1 MKNVG
6 ILIQARIAS
15 TRLPGKVLFQLGKT
29 NFNSIS
35 LMNKRLDKKEINEIA
50 EVVIITSNNKCDD
63 SIEYL
68 CKREK
73 LEVFRGSEKDVL
85 DRYFQAAIK
94 FKFHTIIRLTSDC
107 PFIDYKEVS
116 KILKIHNYNN
126 NDYTTNSFQGS
137 TIVDGCDVE
146 VFSFAALK
154 RAHRNT
160 HNMKDREHVTT
171 FFTKENNFKISLI
184 DPKFKLPYTRL
195 TLDTPED
202 YEVISQIIDLVD
214 DPINIDIETLGKIY
228 YQRKL
233 NYINNF
239 IKRNSGW
246 NK

>member
-6 ILIQARIAS
+6 ILIQARISS
-15 TRLPGKVLFQLGKT
+15 TRLPGKVLYQLGKT
-29 NFNSIS
+29 SFNSIS
-35 LMNKRLDKKEINEIA
+35 LMNKRLNKKEIKEIA
-50 EVVIITSNNKCDD
+50 EVVIITSNNKADNA
-63 SIEYL
+63 IEYL
-68 CKREK
+68 CRRENLK
-73 LEVFRGSEKDVL
+73 VFRGSEKDVL
-85 DRYFQAAIK
+85 DRYFQAAKK

-107 PFIDYKEVS
+107 PFIDFKEVS
-116 KILKIHNYNN
+116 KVLNIHNHNKN
-126 NDYTTNSFQGS
+126 EYTSNSFQDS

-154 RAHRNT
+154 RAHKDAQT
-160 HNMKDREHVTT
+160 MKDREHVTT

-202 YEVISQIIDLVD
+202 YEVISQLIDLVE

-228 YQRKL
+228 FQKKL
-233 NYINNF
+233 NCINNF

>member
-1 MKNVG
+1 MKNIG
-6 ILIQARIAS
+6 ILIQARISS
-15 TRLPGKVLFQLGKT
+15 TRLPGKVLYQLGKT

-50 EVVIITSNNKCDD
+50 EVVIITSNNECDD

-68 CKREK
+68 CRREQLK
-73 LEVFRGSEKDVL
+73 VFRGSEKDVL
-85 DRYFQAAIK
+85 DRYFQASRK

-107 PFIDYKEVS
+107 PFIDHKEVS
-116 KILKIHNYNN
+116 KILSIHNNNN
-126 NDYTTNSFQGS
+126 NDYTTNSFPDS

-154 RAHRNT
+154 RAHRDAQT
-160 HNMKDREHVTT
+160 IKDREHVTT
-171 FFTKENNFKISLI
+171 FFTKANNFKISLI
-184 DPKFKLPYTRL
+184 DPEFKLPYTRL

-214 DPINIDIETLGKIY
+214 DPMNIDIETLGKIY
-228 YQRKL
+228 FQKKL
-233 NYINNF
+233 NCINNF